1 MTLSVHAM
9 TVGQFVPML
18 GNLAKILDKA
28 AAFAQAKKLE
38 AGVIEGLRLAPDML
52 SFTRQIQLS
61 CDFAK
66 NSTARLAAIE
76 APKFADEEKT
86 LAELQ
91 ERIAKTLA
99 WLNTVTAA
107 QLEGAETRHIVVP
120 LRTRT
125 LEMDGL
131 PFLQKWALPNFYF
144 HVTAAYALLRGAGV
158 EVGKQD
164 FLGGV

>member
-18 GNLAKILDKA
+18 GNLGRILDKA

-66 NSTARLAAIE
+66 NSTARLAGIE
-76 APKFADEEKT
+76 APKFADDEKT

-91 ERIAKTLA
+91 ERVAKTLA
-99 WLNTVTAA
+99 WLDTVTAA

-144 HVTAAYALLRGAGV
+144 HVTAAYALLRSAGV